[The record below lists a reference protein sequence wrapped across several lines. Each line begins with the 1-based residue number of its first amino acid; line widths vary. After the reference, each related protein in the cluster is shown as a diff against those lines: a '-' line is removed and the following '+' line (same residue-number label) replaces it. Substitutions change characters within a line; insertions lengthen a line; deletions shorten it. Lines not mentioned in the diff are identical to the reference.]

1 MFALGVT
8 IKGHQADT
16 MNPAAGGADPWAIT
30 PREYVKY
37 QEQFR
42 SLNPINEMVTGGQ
55 AREFFL
61 QSQLPPM
68 VLGEIW

>member
-1 MFALGVT
+1 
-8 IKGHQADT
+8 
-16 MNPAAGGADPWAIT
+16 MNPAAAASIDPWAIT

-42 SLNPINEMVTGGQ
+42 SLKPQNEMVTGAQ